1 MATEKTP
8 DSAPDEL
15 DESALENVNGGVT
28 TIVFKRGYAPKAD
41 GNDFMTDGLSNTLR
55 EKESGET

>member
-1 MATEKTP
+1 MATEKSA

-28 TIVFKRGYAPKAD
+28 TIDFKRGYAPKTD
-41 GNDFMTDGLSNTLR
+41 GNDFMTDGTSSTLR
-55 EKESGET
+55 KKESGET